1 MKITTIVVSLIN
13 THKYESVSMLNFSFE
28 NPTKIHFG
36 EQQIKEIQ
44 NEIPKPQ
51 GTGSEFTTDIK
62 RYYE

>member
-1 MKITTIVVSLIN
+1 
-13 THKYESVSMLNFSFE
+13 MLNFSFE